1 MADMGPGMMMP
12 MEDDVDESLNQF
24 HEQLKNIDNNPNNF
38 QNKNPMMMD
47 NNLNDYNDE
56 MDDDPE

>member
-1 MADMGPGMMMP
+1 MMMP

>member
-1 MADMGPGMMMP
+1 MGPGMMMP

-38 QNKNPMMMD
+38 QNKMMD

-56 MDDDPE
+56 MDDDDPE

>member
-1 MADMGPGMMMP
+1 MADMQPGMMMP

-38 QNKNPMMMD
+38 QNKMMD

-56 MDDDPE
+56 MDDDDPE